1 MGLKVEVKPPRLVCL
16 KLKIIDKTTGERTSS
31 NFSVKYHDMPGVTDF
46 VILKQIYD
54 RGIDKNWKAKDRFRC
69 IIDDVW
75 WFGTIE
81 SREPFDVNYPD
92 SPFQCFNVV
101 WDSLEKEKLS
111 PWDLEPI
118 NTKKCKC
125 PIGGLPVQ

>member
-1 MGLKVEVKPPRLVCL
+1 MAVKVEIKPPRLVCL
-16 KLKIIDKTTGERTSS
+16 KLNVLDKCTLESTSS
-31 NFSVKYHDMPGVTDF
+31 KFSVKYHDMAGVTDF
-46 VILKQIYD
+46 VILKQVFD
-54 RGIDKNWKAKDRFRC
+54 RGMEKSWKAKDRFRC

-81 SREPFDVNYPD
+81 SREAFDLNYSD

-101 WDSLEKEKLS
+101 WDSSDTEKLS

-118 NTKKCKC
+118 NMKKCKYFG
-125 PIGGLPVQ
+125 ILR